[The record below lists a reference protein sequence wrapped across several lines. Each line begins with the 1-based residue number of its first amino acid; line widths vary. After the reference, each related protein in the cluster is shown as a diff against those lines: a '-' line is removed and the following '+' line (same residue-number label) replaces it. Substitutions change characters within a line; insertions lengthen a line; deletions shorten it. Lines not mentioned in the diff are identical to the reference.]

1 MHLEDLVLQELTEG
15 PVNVVL
21 QDLQVLLEEVGLQA
35 LWAFQE
41 DLVSLAHLVCAD
53 LMDLQ
58 VFPDQEDQAEQLD
71 WLDLM
76 VFNRQIQC
84 TKSYLI

>member
-21 QDLQVLLEEVGLQA
+21 QDLQVLLEEVGLQV

-41 DLVSLAHLVCAD
+41 DPVSLAHLACAD

-58 VFPDQEDQAEQLD
+58 EFPDQEDQAEQLD